1 MEKTSQG
8 IFAPARGVAF
18 KISPDTWQVGVDR
31 LPGWFFPPEGRPVR
45 PRCATCFSLDRGQA
59 RIALSVDSEETDSAL
74 VERLLR
80 TAARDWRSRPALVQA
95 ADPGLVAVLA
105 GLLAGLGV
113 AVELRQDLR
122 ELREIQA
129 ATDRKAREGEGP
141 AAPGLLTGAGVT
153 LAQVE
158 AFARAAV
165 DFHAAAPWR
174 LLGPMDLLH
183 IEQPAG
189 IDPALRHA
197 VLLASRKVC
206 TLTFF
211 PDAAAWEAFRDDED
225 DENDENDEDD
235 EEGEEGEDDE
245 EGEAP
250 SPQWILGLVP
260 FWQLSATDE
269 DLWERHG
276 LPRSGEEER
285 CPVPAR
291 VGAGETT
298 RPDAG
303 QLAFFEGLLRALAA
317 STEDEMDRG
326 RWEKDVPTHLGPL
339 RFVLSLPDLLALL
352 PGETDAGGQV
362 RDLLDMAHHLGGRR
376 GVLLARRALVL
387 HPDSSE
393 AYLELADAAPD
404 PARAL
409 DLYDRA
415 RELAEQRL
423 DALSKEEEEDDSE
436 NDAEDDAEDDSEN
449 DSENDEGL
457 SFANVLRAWAGK
469 AASLSA
475 LGRREEAVEHLLE
488 LVRLDPLDFTGEQD
502 RLACLLLELG
512 REDEAEVLIEDPG
525 AEGLTGPPYNRALLA
540 FRREGDSAGAR
551 RALRI
556 ARRINP
562 LVPSALLPQAGFEL
576 PERTAHDAHYEDDGV
591 DALIYADTAER
602 TWRSTPGA
610 LTWLAQ
616 RMEDTDL
623 GAQRGGK
630 KNRGKRPRKKKK
642 KRR

>member
-18 KISPDTWQVGVDR
+18 EISPDTWQVGLDR

-45 PRCATCFSLDRGQA
+45 PRGATCYSLDRGQA
-59 RIALSVDSEETDSAL
+59 RFALSVEAEETDSAL

-80 TAARDWRSRPALVQA
+80 TAARDWHSRPALVQA
-95 ADPGLVAVLA
+95 ADPGLVALLE

-129 ATDRKAREGEGP
+129 AMDRKAREGEGP

-153 LAQVE
+153 LDQVE

-165 DFHAAAPWR
+165 GFHAAAPWR

-183 IEQPAG
+183 VEEPAG

-197 VLLASRKVC
+197 TLLATRKTCV
-206 TLTFF
+206 LTFF

-225 DENDENDEDD
+225 G
-235 EEGEEGEDDE
+235 EEGEEGE
-245 EGEAP
+245 AP
-250 SPQWILGLVP
+250 NPQWILGLVP

-269 DLWERHG
+269 DLWERYG

-285 CPVPAR
+285 CPVPACLR
-291 VGAGETT
+291 AGRTT

-303 QLAFFEGLLRALAA
+303 RLAFFEGLLRALAA
-317 STEDEMDRG
+317 TTEDEMDRG

-339 RFVLSLPDLLALL
+339 RFVLSLPGLLTLSNAK
-352 PGETDAGGQV
+352 GEADAGGRI
-362 RDLLDMAHHLGGRR
+362 RDLLDMAHHWGGRR
-376 GVLLARRALVL
+376 GVLLAQRVLALR
-387 HPDSSE
+387 PDSSE

-404 PARAL
+404 AARAL

-423 DALSKEEEEDDSE
+423 DASSREGDGFADDDQDDEDD
-436 NDAEDDAEDDSEN
+436 EDDDDDEDEDD
-449 DSENDEGL
+449 EGP
-457 SFANVLRAWAGK
+457 SIANVLRAWAGK

-475 LGRREEAVEHLLE
+475 LGRRKEAVEHLFE
-488 LVRLDPLDFTGEQD
+488 LVRLDPLDFAGEQD
-502 RLACLLLELG
+502 HLACLLLELG
-512 REDEAEVLIEDPG
+512 REDEAEVLIEDPW
-525 AEGLTGPPYNRALLA
+525 AEGLTGPAYNRVLLA
-540 FRREGDSAGAR
+540 FRREGDSSGAR
-551 RALRI
+551 RALRV
-556 ARRINP
+556 ARRTNP

-576 PERTAHDAHYEDDGV
+576 PEQLPYFEDDEI
-591 DALIYADTAER
+591 DAQIYAETAER
-602 TWRSTPGA
+602 AWRSTPGA
-610 LTWLAQ
+610 LTWLTQ
-616 RMEDTDL
+616 RMED
-623 GAQRGGK
+623 AVPVARRGGK
-630 KNRGKRPRKKKK
+630 KNQGKRTRKKKK